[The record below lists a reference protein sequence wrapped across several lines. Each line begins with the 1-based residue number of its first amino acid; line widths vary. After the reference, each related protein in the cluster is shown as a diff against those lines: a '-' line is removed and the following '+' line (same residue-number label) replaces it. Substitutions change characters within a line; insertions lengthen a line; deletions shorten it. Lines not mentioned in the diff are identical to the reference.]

1 MKKIK
6 VWKWLAPVIFI
17 LPVSE
22 ITKGKVEAAQKNK
35 GAWEGVYCIGG
46 DAIESVD
53 LNVKFGP
60 KEDIAHLTV
69 VTGTGDVT
77 RTFTGHLKSGF
88 FKKMLEKSRIEMV
101 LNSDK
106 HPETAFGGATSFAAL
121 LELTKNDKGDFE
133 GYAALDGSVYKIYC
147 PKDPAK
153 YFDSGRSK

>member
-1 MKKIK
+1 M
-6 VWKWLAPVIFI
+6 VTLIFFFFSSRRRHTRYWRDWSSD
-17 LPVSE
+17 VCS
-22 ITKGKVEAAQKNK
+22 
-35 GAWEGVYCIGG
+35 
-46 DAIESVD
+46 SD
-53 LNVKFGP
+53 L
-60 KEDIAHLTV
+60 LTV